1 MLVYPY
7 AMTDPLA
14 ETPTRSRRGFL
25 LVGAAGI
32 AAAGAAAV
40 APAVRPA
47 RAADGPSADAPPTD
61 GAGAAPAAGVAASD
75 DRTGVDVRDHGAVG
89 DGRTDDT
96 AAFAGAVEAA
106 RAVRGRV
113 LVPAGTYVVD
123 SVTVPLLVSIRGT
136 GADVSRYGASTD
148 GGVTIRHLA
157 RSTKPMFVVDG
168 NGVTLEGLTL
178 QGNGSTAP
186 LVQVVN
192 GFESRFDRVQLAGVT
207 GTALLVER
215 VNNNLWSDL
224 FVNNCG
230 SADAAAVVVR
240 SPASGGSNTN
250 TFTCVNLHIEGSANV
265 ALDLAWG
272 STAEY
277 FVEFVRLIAPHIETL
292 QRAGSGTDAT
302 VRIGNVRQVEFV
314 APTIY
319 GGPGPLIEHDERRRR
334 GVDLDGGIRLLGGAL
349 LGADPAQVGAS
360 SVLVRLTKGDDF
372 ALVGTRLG
380 RFTQAGVEL
389 GAGYG
394 SRFAVDPTTRIATT
408 GSAVDVVDRREV
420 EARPLWAWGGDLA
433 VGRRLL
439 GALGG
444 PSPVASAMGRNGDGA
459 PAPTLAGSDL
469 RGTVGFGSG
478 RARRSGTQVRVRY
491 SKPFATA
498 PVVSICPASNAAAS
512 AQFFVVSRPDAFDV
526 EMVGDLAD
534 DLPADAYRFTYQ
546 IIG

>member
-1 MLVYPY
+1 MDGSASEPS
-7 AMTDPLA
+7 A
-14 ETPTRSRRGFL
+14 RSRRGFL
-25 LVGAAGI
+25 LVGAAGL
-32 AAAGAAAV
+32 AAAGAAVITPGTRPAHAV
-40 APAVRPA
+40 DAPAVGATDPGA
-47 RAADGPSADAPPTD
+47 TDPGGKTSRASTLPN
-61 GAGAAPAAGVAASD
+61 
-75 DRTGVDVRDHGAVG
+75 DRGGVDVRDHGAVA
-89 DGRTDDT
+89 DGVTDDT
-96 AAFAGAVEAA
+96 AAFARAVEAA
-106 RAVRGRV
+106 RVARGRV
-113 LVPAGTYVVD
+113 LVPAGTYVID
-123 SVTVPLLVSIRGT
+123 SITVPLLVAIEGL

-148 GGVTIRHLA
+148 GGVNLRHLP
-157 RSTKPMFVVDG
+157 RSTKPMIVVDG

-192 GFESRFDRVQLAGVT
+192 GFESRFDRVQLAGVA
-207 GTALLVER
+207 GTALVVER

-224 FVNNCG
+224 FVNDCG
-230 SADAAAVVVR
+230 SADAAAVVLR
-240 SPASGGSNTN
+240 SPASGGTNTN
-250 TFTCVNLHIEGSANV
+250 TFTCVNLHVEGSANV

-272 STAEY
+272 ATAEY

-292 QRAGSGTDAT
+292 QRAGSGNDAT

-319 GGPGPLIEHDERRRR
+319 GGPGPLIEHHEMRRR

-380 RFTQAGVEL
+380 RFTKAGVEL
-389 GAGYG
+389 AEAYG
-394 SRFAVDPTTRIATT
+394 SRFAVDPTARIATT
-408 GSAVDVVDRREV
+408 GSAVDVDDRREV

-439 GALGG
+439 GGVTGTAPVISAMARNGVDA
-444 PSPVASAMGRNGDGA
+444 PSP
-459 PAPTLAGSDL
+459 TLSGSDL
-469 RGTVGFGSG
+469 RGTVAFGSG
-478 RARRSGTQVRVRY
+478 RARRRGTQVRVRY

-498 PVVSICPASNAAAS
+498 PVVSICPESSVAAS
-512 AQFFVVSRPDAFDV
+512 AEYFVVSRPDAFDV
-526 EMVGDLAD
+526 EVVGQLAD

>member
-1 MLVYPY
+1 M
-7 AMTDPLA
+7 
-14 ETPTRSRRGFL
+14 
-25 LVGAAGI
+25 
-32 AAAGAAAV
+32 
-40 APAVRPA
+40 
-47 RAADGPSADAPPTD
+47 
-61 GAGAAPAAGVAASD
+61 
-75 DRTGVDVRDHGAVG
+75 RDHGAVA
-89 DGRTDDT
+89 DGVTDDT
-96 AAFAGAVEAA
+96 AAFVSAVEAA
-106 RAVRGRV
+106 GAVRGRV

-123 SVTVPLLVSIRGT
+123 SITVPLLVAIEGL
-136 GADVSRYGASTD
+136 GADISRYGASTD
-148 GGVTIRHLA
+148 GGVNLRHLP
-157 RSTKPMFVVDG
+157 RSTKPMIVVDG

-178 QGNGSTAP
+178 QGNGSSAP

-192 GFESRFDRVQLAGVT
+192 GFESRFERVQLAGVA

-224 FVNNCG
+224 FVNDCG
-230 SADAAAVVVR
+230 SVDEAAVVVR

-265 ALDLAWG
+265 ALELAWG
-272 STAEY
+272 AGAEY

-319 GGPGPLIEHDERRRR
+319 GGPGPLIEHDEKRRR
-334 GVDLDGGIRLLGGAL
+334 GVDIDGGIRLLGGAL
-349 LGADPAQVGAS
+349 LGADPARVGAS

-380 RFTQAGVEL
+380 RFTTSGVEL
-389 GAGYG
+389 AEGYG

-408 GSAVDVVDRREV
+408 GSAVEIVDRREV
-420 EARPLWAWGGDLA
+420 EARPLWSWGGDMA

-439 GALGG
+439 GARGG

-459 PAPTLAGSDL
+459 PSPTLSGSDL
-469 RGTVGFGSG
+469 RGTVAFGSG
-478 RARRSGTQVRVRY
+478 RARRRGTQVRVRY
-491 SKPFATA
+491 STPFETA

-512 AQFFVVSRPDAFDV
+512 AEYFVVSRPDAFDI
-526 EMVGDLAD
+526 EMVGQLPEG
-534 DLPADAYRFTYQ
+534 LPADAYRFTYQ